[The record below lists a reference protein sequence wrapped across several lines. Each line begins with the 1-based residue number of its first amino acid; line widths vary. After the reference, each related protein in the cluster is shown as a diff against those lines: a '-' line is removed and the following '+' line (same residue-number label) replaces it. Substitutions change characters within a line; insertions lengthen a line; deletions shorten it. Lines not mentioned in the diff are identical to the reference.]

1 MSKED
6 TSKVDPRYA
15 KTEQYKRDMEE
26 IVSEGVCPLC
36 PPLKWH
42 TKPILLDDGRWFITE
57 NSHPYHAAQHHLLII
72 SHQHIEL
79 LSDLTPD
86 DLKSV
91 LDLSNWATNEL
102 DIRGGGLTM
111 RFGETLFTGAT
122 VKHLHAHLIVPKVEG
137 NAASPVYF
145 PIG

>member
-1 MSKED
+1 MRKENA
-6 TSKVDPRYA
+6 SQVDPRYA
-15 KTEQYKRDMEE
+15 KTEQYRQDMEG

-42 TKPILLDDGRWFITE
+42 IKPILQDDGRWFITE
-57 NSHPYHAAQHHLLII
+57 NSHPYPETQHHLLII
-72 SHQHIEL
+72 SRRHIEL
-79 LSDLTPD
+79 LSDLATE
-86 DLKSV
+86 DLKSI

-102 DIRGGGLTM
+102 GIRGGGLTM

-122 VKHLHAHLIVPKVEG
+122 VKHLHAHLIVPKVDG
-137 NAASPVYF
+137 DSASPVYF

>member
-1 MSKED
+1 MTQEKD
-6 TSKVDPRYA
+6 FKVDPRYA
-15 KTEQYKRDMEE
+15 KTEQYKQDMKE

-42 TKPILLDDGRWFITE
+42 TKPILKDDGRWFITE
-57 NSHPYHAAQHHLLII
+57 NSHPYPNTEHHLLII
-72 SHQHIEL
+72 SKRHIEL
-79 LSDLTPD
+79 LPDLKIA

-91 LDLSNWATNEL
+91 LALSNWATNKL
-102 DIRGGGLTM
+102 GISGGGLTM

-122 VKHLHAHLIVPKVEG
+122 VKHLHAHLIVPKVDGEKVL
-137 NAASPVYF
+137 PVYF

>member
-1 MSKED
+1 MTKD

-15 KTEQYKRDMEE
+15 KTEQYRRDMEE

-42 TKPILLDDGRWFITE
+42 TRPTLQDDGKWFITE
-57 NSHPYHAAQHHLLII
+57 NSHPYPHTKHHLLII
-72 SHQHIEL
+72 SRRHIEL
-79 LSDLTPD
+79 LSELTPE
-86 DLKSV
+86 DLKSI
-91 LDLSNWATNEL
+91 LDLSNWAINEF
-102 DIRGGGLTM
+102 DIKGGGLIM

-122 VKHLHAHLIVPKVEG
+122 VKHLHAHLIVPKVDG
-137 NAASPVYF
+137 DQVSPIYF